1 MWPVPGLPKGASCLL
16 AGKPGSI
23 QQIASF
29 PPGGRGESRTLG
41 SSRVCVCGVWVCVC
55 VWWDVCGGC
64 ERVGGVCGCVCR
76 GVVCV
81 WEGVGED

>member
-1 MWPVPGLPKGASCLL
+1 M
-16 AGKPGSI
+16 
-23 QQIASF
+23 
-29 PPGGRGESRTLG
+29 
-41 SSRVCVCGVWVCVC
+41 CGVWGCVC

-64 ERVGGVCGCVCR
+64 ERVGGVCGCVCW